1 MLIRYW
7 SPFTEL
13 EKVRRQIDRA
23 FEQITDTIEHQPEA
37 NWRPSIELKDQTDRL
52 ILKAHLPGIE
62 PKDLDIQV
70 TQDSVSLSGE
80 RRSEPNDEKL
90 GYYYTEFLY
99 GKFHRVLNL
108 PAPIIHDQVHVEF
121 TNGLLTL
128 TLPKVVES
136 REKVVKFNLAEVI
149 NPPENPV
156 LEGNS

>member
-7 SPFTEL
+7 PPFTEL

-52 ILKAHLPGIE
+52 ILKAYLPGIE

-70 TQDSVSLSGE
+70 TQDSVSLAGE
-80 RRSEPNDEKL
+80 RRSEPQDEKL

-108 PAPIIHDQVHVEF
+108 PVPIINDQVHADF
-121 TNGLLTL
+121 TNGVLTL
-128 TLPKVVES
+128 TLPKVVEA
-136 REKVVKFNLAEVI
+136 RDKVVKLNLAEVLDTPK
-149 NPPENPV
+149 NPA